1 VRTNTSLRIIVT
13 GLIAQHPWL
22 GGLAWH
28 YLQYVL
34 GLRDLG
40 HDVYYVE
47 DSGEWPY
54 TMDGGASGDDWIARD
69 CSTNVGYL
77 NAAMARFGLGDRWAY
92 KFPKERRWY
101 GMPERRRLEVLRS
114 ADLLL
119 NVSGTL
125 MHPEQYREAR
135 RLVYIDSDP
144 IFTQIKLSLSRGHV
158 DFQKRV
164 AAHDVHFSFGE
175 TLAGSRFE
183 SGYCWRPTRQPVVL
197 PQWSPLSPPQRN
209 VYSTVMSWTSYEPL
223 VFRGKVYAQKDWEFR
238 RFVDLPAR
246 IAPARIELAVN
257 HIDHAEWQTTD
268 VPETSDD
275 ASDGDL
281 QRISIAAALALHKW
295 AIVDPVKFC
304 GSLEDYRSY
313 IQSSKGEWSVA
324 KNGYVQGRPG
334 WFSERSACYLAA
346 GRPVIVQDTGF
357 SGFLPVGRGVVTF
370 TAMDE
375 AVAAINEVEGNYAR
389 HAKAA
394 REIAEEYFDSHKV
407 LNKLINDAMNYEPE
421 KSQSAN
427 KIPREGSYDH
437 RSHT

>member
-1 VRTNTSLRIIVT
+1 MPRTTQSLRIVVT

-40 HDVYYVE
+40 HDVYYLE

-54 TMDGGASGDDWIARD
+54 TLDGGASGHDWIAQD

-77 NAAMARFGLGDRWAY
+77 NAALSRFGLGDRWAY
-92 KFPKERRWY
+92 RFPKERRWY
-101 GMPERRRLEVLRS
+101 GMSTRQRRQVLRS

-125 MHPEQYREAR
+125 MRPEEYRDIP

-144 IFTQIKLSLSRGHV
+144 IFTQIKLSRRRGHRS
-158 DFQKRV
+158 FQKRV

-175 TLAGSRFE
+175 TLARSPFG
-183 SGYCWRPTRQPVVL
+183 SGYSWRPTRQPVVL
-197 PQWSPLSPPQRN
+197 GQWCLSPPQRG

-223 VFRGKVYAQKDWEFR
+223 VFQGKVYAQKDWEFR

-246 IAPARIELAVN
+246 IAPTRIELAVN

-268 VPETSDD
+268 VPQRADESRDG
-275 ASDGDL
+275 ASPGM
-281 QRISIAAALALHKW
+281 SIARALALHKW
-295 AIVDPVKFC
+295 SIVDPVKFC
-304 GSLEDYRSY
+304 GSLDDYRRY
-313 IQSSKGEWSVA
+313 IQSSRGEWSVA

-357 SGFLPVGRGVVTF
+357 DAVLPVGEGILPFSTVE
-370 TAMDE
+370 E
-375 AVAAINEVEGNYAR
+375 AAEAIAEVERDYSR
-389 HAKAA
+389 HSRAA
-394 REIAEEYFDSHKV
+394 REIAAMYFDAGHV
-407 LNKLINDAMNYEPE
+407 LTRLLDEALVVERGQTSRAPV
-421 KSQSAN
+421 
-427 KIPREGSYDH
+427 RET
-437 RSHT
+437 RP

>member
-1 VRTNTSLRIIVT
+1 MARSTQSLRIVVT

-54 TMDGGASGDDWIARD
+54 TLDGGASGDDWIAQD
-69 CSTNVGYL
+69 CSANVGYL
-77 NAAMARFGLGDRWAY
+77 NAALARFGLGERWAY
-92 KFPKERRWY
+92 RFPKERRWY
-101 GMPERRRLEVLRS
+101 GMPAPRRRELLRS

-125 MHPEQYREAR
+125 MCPEEYRDIP

-144 IFTQIKLSLSRGHV
+144 IFTQIKLSQRRGHR

-164 AAHDVHFSFGE
+164 AAHDVYFSFGE

-183 SGYCWRPTRQPVVL
+183 SGYRWRPTRQPVVL
-197 PQWSPLSPPQRN
+197 AQWGLSPPQRG

-223 VFRGKVYAQKDWEFR
+223 VFRGKVYAQKDREFR

-257 HIDHAEWQTTD
+257 HIDHAEWQTTE
-268 VPETSDD
+268 VPQTSND
-275 ASDGDL
+275 SRDGE
-281 QRISIAAALALHKW
+281 QKMSIAKALALHKW
-295 AIVDPVKFC
+295 SIVDPVTHC
-304 GSLEDYRSY
+304 ASLDDYRNY

-357 SGFLPVGRGVVTF
+357 DAILPVGEGILPFST
-370 TAMDE
+370 
-375 AVAAINEVEGNYAR
+375 VEGAAAGIAEVDRNDPR
-389 HAKAA
+389 HSRAA
-394 REIAEEYFDSHKV
+394 REIAAEYFDANRV
-407 LNKLINDAMNYEPE
+407 LTKLIDEALVVEGV
-421 KSQSAN
+421 QS
-427 KIPREGSYDH
+427 PRSTARET
-437 RSHT
+437 RP